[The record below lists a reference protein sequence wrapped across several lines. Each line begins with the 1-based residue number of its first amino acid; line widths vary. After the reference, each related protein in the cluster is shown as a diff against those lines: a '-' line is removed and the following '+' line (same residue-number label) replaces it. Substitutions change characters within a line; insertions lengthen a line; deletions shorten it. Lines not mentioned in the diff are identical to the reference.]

1 MFDNLFDW
9 EQPDNETLYYIKEY
23 GKNEL
28 AKEKKSRLYSAF
40 ALLIT
45 LEFYPIFISSG
56 LLVNHYISELSVQ
69 KEIFIC
75 ILFIFIIIFCVIA
88 YYIFTVR
95 KKKKVLL
102 DIKNNN
108 IKTFLTVVREKNKKK
123 ILVQLPEED
132 VNAFIIPA
140 KLYKEIEAGSPLI
153 AIKYDNKD
161 GFYDKYDFI
170 LNPNIIAENE

>member
-1 MFDNLFDW
+1 MFDNFFDW
-9 EQPDNETLYYIKEY
+9 EQPDNKTLNYIKEY
-23 GKNEL
+23 GDHEFVKT
-28 AKEKKSRLYSAF
+28 KKSIFFKFYIMLV
-40 ALLIT
+40 T
-45 LEFYPIFISSG
+45 LEFYPFFISSG
-56 LLVNHYISELSVQ
+56 LLVNYYINETGTKKQVFMGISS
-69 KEIFIC
+69 
-75 ILFIFIIIFCVIA
+75 IFIILFFVIA

-108 IKTFLTVVREKNKKK
+108 IKTFSTVVREKNKKK

-132 VNAFIIPA
+132 VKAFIIPA

-153 AIKYDNKD
+153 AIKYDNKN

-170 LNPNIIAENE
+170 LNPNIIAEDE